1 MDPVVI
7 PQVAVLAGG
16 GLVGGL
22 ALLVRGFAGHGRAA
36 RIGDTSTSRVASLAI
51 GEVRVSGI
59 VEPAGITLVS
69 ALQSVTCVYYHS
81 TIRESDGEGSRE
93 ILDEERAV
101 GFRVRDESG
110 AIRVFPRDAHFDVP
124 ATFDDSTGALG
135 DAPPGLR
142 LRTGSAFGAAEP
154 DRAAQIAAL
163 LTVGSAGDRGA
174 DRSGGSWSFGGGLA
188 SIGEGA
194 RSRRRSYSE
203 ARIEPGQVVTVV
215 GRALPFD
222 QLADPGGADSGGA
235 SASALA
241 ALDDPEIAADLEAAR
256 AAGLLEDTP
265 AEAWGNAAI
274 PGFGIG
280 EPVVPPE
287 LDPAARPLPLGD
299 AADAERARRTFEIG
313 PHDLV
318 LAASA
323 EVPLLVA
330 HGPPEHA
337 VARQDRAF
345 LLGLLGAVLAI
356 GSAVALAVMV
366 GGGFGT

>member
-1 MDPVVI
+1 MDPVVV

-16 GLVGGL
+16 GMVGGL
-22 ALLVRGFAGHGRAA
+22 VLLVRGFAGHGRAT
-36 RIGDTSTSRVASLAI
+36 RIGDTSTSQVASLAI
-51 GEVRVSGI
+51 GEVRVSGV
-59 VEPAGITLVS
+59 VEPAGLTLVS
-69 ALQSVTCVYYHS
+69 ALQSVTCVYYRS
-81 TIRESDGEGSRE
+81 TVRESDGDGSRE
-93 ILDEERAV
+93 VLDEERAV
-101 GFRVRDESG
+101 GFRVRDASG
-110 AIRVFPRDAHFDVP
+110 TIRVFPRGAHFDVP
-124 ATFDDSTGALG
+124 VTFDDSTGGLG
-135 DAPPGLR
+135 DAPPGLQR
-142 LRTGSAFGAAEP
+142 RTGSVFGAAEP

-163 LTVGSAGDRGA
+163 LTVRPAGDGGA
-174 DRSGGSWSFGGGLA
+174 DQSEGSWSFGGGLA
-188 SIGEGA
+188 SIGGA
-194 RSRRRSYSE
+194 GRSRQRSYTE

-235 SASALA
+235 STKPLA
-241 ALDDPEIAADLEAAR
+241 GLDDPVIAADLAAAR

-280 EPVVPPE
+280 EPVAQPE

-299 AADAERARRTFEIG
+299 AADADRARRTFEIG

-323 EVPLLVA
+323 EVALLVA
-330 HGPPEHA
+330 LGPPEHA
-337 VARQDRAF
+337 VARLDRAF
-345 LLGLLGAVLAI
+345 LVGLLGAVMAI